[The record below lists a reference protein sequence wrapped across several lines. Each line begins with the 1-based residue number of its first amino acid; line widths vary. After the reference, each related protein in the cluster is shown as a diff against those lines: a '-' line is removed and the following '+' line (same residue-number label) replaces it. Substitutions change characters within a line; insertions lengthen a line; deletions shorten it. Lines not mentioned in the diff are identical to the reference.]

1 MKNLL
6 RITASVALLLGG
18 FSVPAMAATVVDG
31 KCTSVASMSGCLF
44 DGNINGN
51 PNGKP
56 SSFISAQNAYN
67 LYNDTHPSANP
78 DIVLN
83 YLGDTDEG
91 FVGSFTGAGGTSGT
105 WTLGAGALANFV
117 AVKSSS
123 NFVLYQITPSNSGVW
138 STAGLVNKKGKE
150 QALSHLVFFG
160 TQSAVPEPAAWMTM
174 ILGMACIGFSMR
186 RKKQTEMRVRLA

>member
-1 MKNLL
+1 MTRFLKF
-6 RITASVALLLGG
+6 TAGVTLALGSLSAPAVA
-18 FSVPAMAATVVDG
+18 STVVDG
-31 KCTSVASMSGCLF
+31 KCTSVASISGCLF

-51 PNGKP
+51 PNGGAN
-56 SSFISAQNAYN
+56 SYVSAQNAYN

-78 DIVLN
+78 DILLN
-83 YLGDTDEG
+83 YQGDTDAG
-91 FVGSFTGAGGTSGT
+91 FLGSFTGAGGTSGT

-138 STAGLVNKKGKE
+138 STAGLVNKNDKQ

-174 ILGMACIGFSMR
+174 ILGMAGVGFSMR
-186 RKKQTEMRVRLA
+186 RKKQNETRLQSV